1 MSNQTNNDMKNTN
14 NTDTEQTVGGF
25 AKAVEFCKRNV
36 SYIAIAGL
44 FIVLVIVLVRFMQSS
59 PSEQDMALRT
69 EATEQID
76 SPTEVAEAPEAYA
89 KDAIP
94 EVNQLI
100 TNYYTAYANGDI
112 ETLAT
117 LADPLSD
124 TQKSYISVYSQYV
137 ENYGNIAC
145 YTKKGLEDTSVVASV
160 YTEVKF
166 KDVETVAPG
175 LETFYLRV
183 REDGSYYI
191 DTVYGLFNSKMKE
204 FDVDET
210 VSDFLNAFSK
220 QEDVATMQTEVWQ
233 KYEAALASDESLK
246 TVIETTIPDAMA
258 VWSADQK
265 AAAKKAEE
273 EQKAAEEAAK
283 KAAEEEAAKQQKE
296 AELAAA
302 VTVYTTDKVNVRAS
316 ASEEAEVL
324 GQLEPGS
331 QTTRLEERDDGWSR
345 INYSDGIEGYVKS
358 EYLSTEQPAAPETPE
373 AEQEETSAPAKG
385 FAEGTVITLT
395 ESVNVRK
402 SMSEDA
408 EKVAVAFAGE
418 QVTVIFSYAEGWTK
432 VSYGEKTGF
441 IKTELLQ

>member
-59 PSEQDMALRT
+59 PSEQDVALRT
-69 EATEQID
+69 EATEQIE

-191 DTVYGLFNSKMKE
+191 DTV
-204 FDVDET
+204 
-210 VSDFLNAFSK
+210 
-220 QEDVATMQTEVWQ
+220 
-233 KYEAALASDESLK
+233 
-246 TVIETTIPDAMA
+246 
-258 VWSADQK
+258 
-265 AAAKKAEE
+265 
-273 EQKAAEEAAK
+273 
-283 KAAEEEAAKQQKE
+283 
-296 AELAAA
+296 
-302 VTVYTTDKVNVRAS
+302 
-316 ASEEAEVL
+316 
-324 GQLEPGS
+324 
-331 QTTRLEERDDGWSR
+331 
-345 INYSDGIEGYVKS
+345 
-358 EYLSTEQPAAPETPE
+358 
-373 AEQEETSAPAKG
+373 
-385 FAEGTVITLT
+385 
-395 ESVNVRK
+395 
-402 SMSEDA
+402 
-408 EKVAVAFAGE
+408 
-418 QVTVIFSYAEGWTK
+418 
-432 VSYGEKTGF
+432 
-441 IKTELLQ
+441 